1 MEAMNTSTLTG
12 FALLVVLIAWI
23 CLRQFLWSPVRP
35 QRNMKIG
42 MVLGIIAVANLWHS
56 PIPVKGGD
64 VGILAIELVAGA
76 ACGLWQAKLAEVR
89 PISDK
94 TVARL
99 EARARR
105 KEEPIADLPE
115 QESRAGVQ
123 GLVIWLLLLG
133 LRVGLGIFSSAHG
146 YDLMSSMWPTYLV
159 IAANRIVNG
168 AVFARRTVDNRVT
181 A

>member
-1 MEAMNTSTLTG
+1 MNISTLSG
-12 FALLVVLIAWI
+12 FALLVALIAWI

-35 QRNMKIG
+35 QRSMKIG
-42 MVLGIIAVANLWHS
+42 MILGIIAVANLVHS
-56 PIPVKGGD
+56 PIPAKGGD
-64 VGILAIELVAGA
+64 LGILAIELVAGA

-94 TVARL
+94 TIARL

-105 KEEPIADLPE
+105 KEEPLTDLPE

-123 GLVIWLLLLG
+123 GLIIWLVLLG
-133 LRVGLGIFSSAHG
+133 LRLGLGIFGSVHG

-159 IAANRIVNG
+159 IAANRIANG
-168 AVFARRTVDNRVT
+168 AVSARRTVDNRVT